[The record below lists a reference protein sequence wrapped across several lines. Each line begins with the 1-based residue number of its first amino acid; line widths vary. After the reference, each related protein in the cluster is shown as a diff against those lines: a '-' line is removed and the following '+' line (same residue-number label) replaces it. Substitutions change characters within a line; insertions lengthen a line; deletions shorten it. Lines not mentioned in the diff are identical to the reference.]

1 MLLST
6 HRLCKEYRRGTTTC
20 AVVNAV
26 DFCLDAGDFISIV
39 GRSGSGKTTF
49 ISMIAGLLAP
59 TSGTILLDGVDLSG
73 LDDEKMSAVRNA
85 GISYIPQGF
94 SLLPTLTAVDNIRLP
109 LFLGA
114 QKATA
119 DAGLEQAEELMEK
132 NRNTPPA
139 GRLPAKPVPG
149 GNAQGGHCPC
159 LAVQTTAA
167 HCRRT
172 DKRSGHA
179 DLC

>member
-26 DFCLDAGDFISIV
+26 DFCLDAGDFVSIV

-59 TSGTILLDGVDLSG
+59 TSGTILLDGVDLFS

-85 GISYIPQGF
+85 VISYIPQGF

-119 DAGLEQAEELMEK
+119 NAGLARL
-132 NRNTPPA
+132 RN
-139 GRLPAKPVPG
+139 
-149 GNAQGGHCPC
+149 
-159 LAVQTTAA
+159 
-167 HCRRT
+167 
-172 DKRSGHA
+172 
-179 DLC
+179 